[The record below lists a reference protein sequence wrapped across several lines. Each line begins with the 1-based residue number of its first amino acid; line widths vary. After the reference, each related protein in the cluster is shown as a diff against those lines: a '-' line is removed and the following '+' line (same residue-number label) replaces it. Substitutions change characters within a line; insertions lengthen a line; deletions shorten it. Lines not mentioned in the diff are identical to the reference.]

1 LASADDAPIYGGVQI
16 SKGPMWRTGRKGRRA
31 RYTCV
36 VVFGSGVLI
45 SRLCD
50 GRATTWGERQRVD
63 GVVVESEDSRA
74 WWPCQMGVGD
84 GVSDIR

>member
-1 LASADDAPIYGGVQI
+1 LARADDAPIYDDVQI

-36 VVFGSGVLI
+36 VVFGSGGLI

-50 GRATTWGERQRVD
+50 GRVTTWEERVD
-63 GVVVESEDSRA
+63 GVVVESEDLRA

-84 GVSDIR
+84 GVSDRR